1 MNVLQSFTVSTM
13 KVHKKWSI
21 VTVLG
26 VIISAAM
33 LSGVTTFT
41 ASFMDILQRQ
51 EIADY
56 GKWTAHFL
64 DVPASDAAAWKEA
77 ASGNDVMLQ
86 KEIGFAQLDGS
97 KNAAKPY
104 LYVSQF
110 DQASLTNFF
119 IKTTSG
125 RLPVNEREIV
135 LPDEIRDSAD
145 VHYSIGDMITL
156 QLGNRMFPDGT
167 NAPSDSSYIDDYYL
181 YDEESGR
188 STNLG
193 AEMLSITGTQTYT
206 IVGFISPAI
215 TETFWAAGY
224 SCFTAFPACSPSAV
238 SSAASSSAEENVD
251 MYIWNQKVA
260 INYYSQIRGQAAEM
274 GYSSDQIQFNDAY
287 LRYCAVTDAGSG
299 QDLMFSLVF
308 VIVGIIIIASVSLIY
323 NAFSISVSE
332 RTRHLG
338 LLASAGATRKQK
350 RVHVHFE
357 GFLVGIMGIPLGIL
371 FGILGI
377 KFTFLLIQ
385 PIFASVTGWDNI
397 ELHTIISG
405 WTIGITVL
413 LSAATVYFSVLIPA
427 IRASRIMPIDAI
439 RQSREIRLTS
449 RSVRTSPLFRRLF
462 GFEAELAMKNFRRSR
477 RKYRATIV
485 SLVISLVLFLTVS
498 SYVQF
503 GTMYAQ
509 SSSEQIDYDIF
520 FAVENISQAERNN
533 VIDQISDLPGTK
545 SIATV
550 NSEGM
555 FLISG
560 SDIRTDLSKSSQN
573 SGDRI
578 YVSLSSY
585 DDESFAAYARS
596 IGEDPSDYVDSDNP
610 RGILINYAIE
620 YNYNTGK
627 KMIGDVL
634 SIAQGSTLTA
644 GFYTDTSYPAQ
655 EGTEP
660 ASDII
665 STDFTIGKITR
676 ELPIGISFTS
686 FSGVILIIPESLHE
700 AIIRKVGT
708 AEKPSY
714 PGTYIRTDDSKELE
728 KQIRDITKTIPT
740 TLTSLYNVS
749 TVREQDQKTAFLLG
763 VFVYGFITLIS
774 LICIAN
780 IFNTITTNV
789 ALRQKEFAM
798 LRSVGMTPESF
809 IRMIRFES
817 VFYGFKALVLGL
829 PISML
834 ISYFLYKREMYVYS
848 FAFSLPWIS
857 YLVAILLVF
866 VLVFTTMLY
875 SVSRVNKS
883 NIVDTLK
890 MDTM

>member
-13 KVHKKWSI
+13 KVHKKWTI

-41 ASFMDILQRQ
+41 ASFMDLLQRQ
-51 EIADY
+51 EISDY
-56 GKWTAHFL
+56 GKWTAHFT
-64 DVPASDAAAWKEA
+64 DVPASDAAAWTEA
-77 ASGNDVMLQ
+77 SSGNDVMMQ
-86 KEIGFAQLDGS
+86 REVGFAALDGS
-97 KNAAKPY
+97 RNAAKPY

-110 DQASLTNFF
+110 DEASFSNFF

-125 RLPVNEREIV
+125 RLPVNDREIV
-135 LPDEIRDSAD
+135 LPDEINVSAG
-145 VHYSIGDMITL
+145 VHYSIGDTITL
-156 QLGNRMFPDGT
+156 QLGTRMFPDGIP
-167 NAPSDSSYIDDYYL
+167 APSDSSYTKEYYS
-181 YDEESGR
+181 YDEETGR
-188 STNLG
+188 STDMG
-193 AEMLSITGTQTYT
+193 AESLSITGMQTYT

-215 TETFWAAGY
+215 TESFWAAGY
-224 SCFTAFPACSPSAV
+224 SCFTAFPVDSPSFV
-238 SSAASSSAEENVD
+238 LSPAAGNVD
-251 MYIWNQKVA
+251 LYIWNQKA
-260 INYYSQIRGQAAEM
+260 APNYYSQIRGQAAEM
-274 GYSSDQIQFNDAY
+274 GYSSDQIQFNDSY
-287 LRYCAVTDAGSG
+287 LRYCAVTDTGNG
-299 QDLMFSLVF
+299 QDLMFTLVF

-357 GFLVGIMGIPLGIL
+357 GFLVGMMGIPLGIL

-377 KFTFLLIQ
+377 KCTFLLIQ
-385 PIFASVTGWDNI
+385 PIFASVTEWNNI
-397 ELHTIISG
+397 EIHTIVSG
-405 WTIGITVL
+405 WTVGITVL
-413 LSAATVYFSVLIPA
+413 LSAVTVYVSVLVPA

-509 SSSEQIDYDIF
+509 SSAEQIDYDIF
-520 FAVENISQAERNN
+520 FAVENISQAERDN
-533 VIDQISDLPGTK
+533 VIDQIADLPGTK

-550 NSEGM
+550 NSDGM
-555 FLISG
+555 FLISDR
-560 SDIRTDLSKSSQN
+560 DIRTDISKSSQY
-573 SGDRI
+573 SGGTTN
-578 YVSLSSY
+578 VTLAAY

-596 IGEDPSDYVDSDNP
+596 LGEDPQDYVNSENP
-610 RGILINYAIE
+610 KGILINYAIE
-620 YNYNTGK
+620 YNYDAGK

-634 SIAQGSTLTA
+634 SISQGSTLTA

-655 EGTEP
+655 EGAEP

-676 ELPIGISFTS
+676 ELPVGISYAS
-686 FSGVILIIPESLHE
+686 FSNVILVIPESLHTE
-700 AIIRKVGT
+700 LIRKAGT
-708 AEKPSY
+708 VVNFFH

-728 KQIRDITKTIPT
+728 KQIREITKTIPT
-740 TLTSLYNVS
+740 SQTSLYNVS
-749 TVREQDQKTAFLLG
+749 SAREQDQKTTFLLG

-809 IRMIRFES
+809 NRMIRFES
-817 VFYGFKALVLGL
+817 VFYGLKALILGL

-834 ISYFLYKREMYVYS
+834 ISYYLYKREMYAYI

-857 YLVAILLVF
+857 YVVAILLVF
-866 VLVFTTMLY
+866 VLVFTTMMY

>member
-13 KVHKKWSI
+13 KVHKKWTI

-41 ASFMDILQRQ
+41 ASFMDLLQRQ
-51 EIADY
+51 EISDY
-56 GKWTAHFL
+56 GKWTAHFKY
-64 DVPASDAAAWKEA
+64 VPASDAAAWKDA
-77 ASGNDVMLQ
+77 SSGNDVMMQ
-86 KEIGFAQLDGS
+86 KEIGFAPLDRS
-97 KNAAKPY
+97 RNAAKPY

-110 DQASLTNFF
+110 DEASFSNFF

-125 RLPVNEREIV
+125 RLPVNDREIV
-135 LPDEIRDSAD
+135 LPDEIKDSAG
-145 VHYSIGDMITL
+145 VHYSIGDTVTL
-156 QLGNRMFPDGT
+156 QLGNRMFPDGIP
-167 NAPSDSSYIDDYYL
+167 APSDSSYTKEYYS
-181 YDEESGR
+181 YDEKTGR
-188 STNLG
+188 STDMG
-193 AEMLSITGTQTYT
+193 PESLSVTGTQTYT

-215 TETFWAAGY
+215 TESFWSAGY
-224 SCFTAFPACSPSAV
+224 SCFTAFPVSKPAAVV
-238 SSAASSSAEENVD
+238 SSAGGNVD
-251 MYIWNQKVA
+251 LYLWNQKTA
-260 INYYSQIRGQAAEM
+260 LNYYSQIRGQAAAM

-287 LRYCAVTDAGSG
+287 LRYCAVTDSGNG
-299 QDLMFSLVF
+299 QDLMFTLVF

-357 GFLVGIMGIPLGIL
+357 GFLVGMMGIPLGIL

-385 PIFASVTGWDNI
+385 PIFASVTEWNNI
-397 ELHTIISG
+397 EIHTIVSG

-413 LSAATVYFSVLIPA
+413 LSAATVYVSVLIPA

-439 RQSREIRLTS
+439 RQSREIKLTS
-449 RSVRTSPLFRRLF
+449 RSVRTSPLFRRFF

-477 RKYRATIV
+477 RKYRATII

-509 SSSEQIDYDIF
+509 SSAEQIDYDIYF
-520 FAVENISQAERNN
+520 SIDNISQAERNN
-533 VIDQISDLPGTK
+533 VVDQIAALPGTK

-550 NSEGM
+550 SSEGM
-555 FLISG
+555 FLISE
-560 SDIRTDLSKSSQN
+560 SDIRTSISKDSQN
-573 SGDRI
+573 TGGTT
-578 YVSLSSY
+578 YVTLSSY
-585 DDESFAAYARS
+585 DDESFAGYARS
-596 IGEDPSDYVDSDNP
+596 LGENPDDYLNPENP
-610 RGILINYAIE
+610 RGILINYAVE
-620 YNYNTGK
+620 YNYDTGK

-644 GFYTDTSYPAQ
+644 GYYTDTSYPA
-655 EGTEP
+655 EKGAEP
-660 ASDII
+660 ASDIV
-665 STDFTIGKITR
+665 STDFTIGKITQ
-676 ELPIGISFTS
+676 ELPVGITYDS
-686 FSGVILIIPESLHE
+686 FSNVTLIIPESLH
-700 AIIRKVGT
+700 AALVSKAGT
-708 AEKPSY
+708 ADNAVY
-714 PGTYIRTDDSKELE
+714 PATFIRTDDSKELE
-728 KQIRDITKTIPT
+728 QQIREITKTIPASQ
-740 TLTSLYNVS
+740 TSLYNVS
-749 TVREQDQKTAFLLG
+749 SAREQDQKTTFLLG

-798 LRSVGMTPESF
+798 LRSVGMTPASF
-809 IRMIRFES
+809 NRMIRFES
-817 VFYGFKALVLGL
+817 VFYGFKALILGL

-834 ISYFLYKREMYVYS
+834 ISYFLYKREMYVYT
-848 FAFSLPWIS
+848 FAFSLPWLS
-857 YLVAILLVF
+857 YLVAIFLVF

-875 SVSRVNKS
+875 SVSRVNKT